1 MTTKRINLSFSID
14 REDDLKVYRIL
25 SEQKYKTDYVI
36 NAVLSYIGERDK
48 GFDKEK
54 IKEAV
59 KEAIEETSRNT
70 GKIETKSTTY
80 AWISGKELKKSN
92 VEKRCMKLGR
102 YRWKIENNFLVE
114 KHQGYVFEHCFSYNW
129 NAMKGFHFLMKIG
142 KLINVLVTHSEF
154 AAPKILELGIR
165 GFISKIFDVCKSD
178 VLNIDCLKSI
188 VENQNYQLRLVI

>member
-59 KEAIEETSRNT
+59 KEAIEECGGIS
-70 GKIETKSTTY
+70 IENK
-80 AWISGKELKKSN
+80 GKE
-92 VEKRCMKLGR
+92 
-102 YRWKIENNFLVE
+102 NNSCVQ
-114 KHQGYVFEHCFSYNW
+114 H
-129 NAMKGFHFLMKIG
+129 
-142 KLINVLVTHSEF
+142 
-154 AAPKILELGIR
+154 ELPDN
-165 GFISKIFDVCKSD
+165 IFDMFD
-178 VLNIDCLKSI
+178 NL
-188 VENQNYQLRLVI
+188 